1 MKKILLTGLAA
12 LFLLAGWFLAGRDER
27 PAPALPDDPLE
38 IGVEADVEPFSY
50 VGLRGEL
57 TGFDVEFAREVCREL
72 HRECRIEPLAFATLL
87 PSLKA
92 GELDLVVAGLAKS
105 NRRGGDFL
113 FSEPYYR
120 SGSFF
125 VTTQKRF
132 EHFTP
137 DRIPELVIG
146 VQAGKLQD
154 DYLEERYVP
163 QGARKRAYPSFN
175 ALVDALLSGE
185 VNIIFIDSVPGYTL
199 LNSPR
204 GEALFIG
211 GRAENVDA
219 EFTACR
225 VVAKRESRALIEGV
239 NRTLHKLQSNGE
251 FQDLIIRFFPFF
263 SF

>member
-1 MKKILLTGLAA
+1 MKKIFLTGSAA
-12 LFLLAGWFLAGRDER
+12 LLVFAGCFLAGHDAD
-27 PAPALPDDPLE
+27 PAPPIPGAPLK
-38 IGVEADVEPFSY
+38 IGVEADVPPFSY
-50 VGLRGEL
+50 VGARGEF
-57 TGFDVEFAREVCREL
+57 TGFDVEFAREVCRGL
-72 HRECRIEPLAFATLL
+72 HRKCRIEPMAFAALL

-92 GELDLVVAGLAKS
+92 GELDLVVAGLAETKK
-105 NRRGGDFL
+105 RRVDFL

-154 DYLEERYVP
+154 EYVAEHYVP
-163 QGARKRAYPSFN
+163 RGARKKTYSSFN

-225 VVAKRESRALIEGV
+225 VVAKRENRALIEGV
-239 NRTLHKLQSNGE
+239 NRTLHKLQSNGK
-251 FQDLIIRFFPFF
+251 FQDLIIRFLPFF